1 MSFNNKL
8 APKKPFCKV
17 CYDAGKPE
25 DEYSSHFVR
34 SLPDMSGK
42 TRVLCPILA
51 STECPYCH
59 KLGHTTKFCP
69 AIKDRAKDHKRSEW
83 EYNQSLKASK
93 SKRTIKMDTSKFA
106 TLFESESSDDEKA
119 PPAAK
124 VTPTAKATPTAK
136 VTPADKAVPTVSKT
150 APAAKAVPTV
160 SWADIAKKPVAMPV
174 TKKLSYAD
182 LDQIICNGTPDE
194 RNAAVDLLV
203 GDQEWRNLTA
213 PTESKPIAQRPY
225 TRQDNTVPAMMKMR
239 PEDRSESVK
248 MPRVRKNWAEWSES
262 DDDDDDYDNIS
273 EITNEETVAQ
283 SENWGW

>member
-124 VTPTAKATPTAK
+124 VITPTAKAA
-136 VTPADKAVPTVSKT
+136 
-150 APAAKAVPTV
+150 PTV
-160 SWADIAKKPVAMPV
+160 SWADIAKKPVAKPV
-174 TKKLSYAD
+174 TKKLSYAE
-182 LDQIICNGTPDE
+182 LDQIICNGTPAE

-213 PTESKPIAQRPY
+213 PTESKPIAPPRPY

>member
-124 VTPTAKATPTAK
+124 VTPTAK
-136 VTPADKAVPTVSKT
+136 VTPAAKTAPTVS
-150 APAAKAVPTV
+150 KAVPTV
-160 SWADIAKKPVAMPV
+160 SWADIAKKPVAKPV
-174 TKKLSYAD
+174 TKKLSYAE

-194 RNAAVDLLV
+194 SNAAVDLLV

-213 PTESKPIAQRPY
+213 PTESKPIAPPRPY

-262 DDDDDDYDNIS
+262 DDDDDDIS
-273 EITNEETVAQ
+273 EITNEETVAK

>member
-119 PPAAK
+119 PPTAK
-124 VTPTAKATPTAK
+124 VTPTA
-136 VTPADKAVPTVSKT
+136 KT

-194 RNAAVDLLV
+194 SNAAVDLLV

-262 DDDDDDYDNIS
+262 DDDDDDIS
-273 EITNEETVAQ
+273 EITNEETAYLRTVPQ

>member
-106 TLFESESSDDEKA
+106 TLFESDSSDDEKA
-119 PPAAK
+119 PPTDK
-124 VTPTAKATPTAK
+124 VTPTAKVAPTAK
-136 VTPADKAVPTVSKT
+136 VTPTDKVTH
-150 APAAKAVPTV
+150 TV
-160 SWADIAKKPVAMPV
+160 SWADIAKKPVANDDKPV
-174 TKKLSYAD
+174 PKKLSYAD
-182 LDQIICNGTPDE
+182 LDQIIWNGTPAE
-194 RNAAVDLLV
+194 SNAAVDLLV

-213 PTESKPIAQRPY
+213 PTESNPKARRPY
-225 TRQDNTVPAMMKMR
+225 SRQNTTIPAVMKMR

-248 MPRVRKNWAEWSES
+248 IPRVRKNWAEWSES
-262 DDDDDDYDNIS
+262 DDDDDDDYDNIS
-273 EITNEETVAQ
+273 EITDEETAYLRTVAQ
-283 SENWGW
+283 SEKWGW

>member
-124 VTPTAKATPTAK
+124 VTPTAK
-136 VTPADKAVPTVSKT
+136 VTPAAKTAPTVSKT
-150 APAAKAVPTV
+150 APTV

-194 RNAAVDLLV
+194 SNAAVDLLV

-262 DDDDDDYDNIS
+262 DDDDDDIS
-273 EITNEETVAQ
+273 EITNEETAYLRTVAQ
-283 SENWGW
+283 SEKWGW

>member
-124 VTPTAKATPTAK
+124 VTPTAKAA
-136 VTPADKAVPTVSKT
+136 
-150 APAAKAVPTV
+150 PTV
-160 SWADIAKKPVAMPV
+160 SWADIAKKPVDKPV
-174 TKKLSYAD
+174 TKKLSYAE
-182 LDQIICNGTPDE
+182 LDQIICNGTPAE

-213 PTESKPIAQRPY
+213 PTESKPIAPPRPY

-273 EITNEETVAQ
+273 EITNEETDAQ